1 MNPSDINF
9 KIFFPQNVQDHD
21 LADFNDVYQLW
32 YKIWVETRKEVDPD
46 LHTPSDSFS
55 RQDEI
60 LVIYM
65 KDQPIGMQCHRYVDT
80 HQSWVVSDSY
90 FMPKLW
96 PDEAKKSFLKL
107 GRYQILGS
115 HIFIDPQFRKS
126 ASGLSTKNILC
137 SVALTHTFGSSAD
150 ALIGMMR
157 KDRGLSG
164 LFYKMGA
171 ICVQPD
177 VFWYQIPVDIT
188 AFLIK
193 QKPLIVEPEYQIYID
208 QARKNCFYFEKDIV
222 IQNFR
227 KGELN
232 EFSRNASQKHKAA

>member
-1 MNPSDINF
+1 MHPTDIKF
-9 KIFFPQNVQDHD
+9 KIFFPQNIPDSD
-21 LADFNDVYQLW
+21 LAEFNQVYQLW
-32 YKIWVETRKEVDPD
+32 YKIWLETRQEVDPG
-46 LHTPSDSFS
+46 LNTPSDSFG

-60 LVIYM
+60 VVIYM

-80 HQSWVVSDSY
+80 FQSWITQDSY

-96 PDEAKKSFLKL
+96 PQDAIKNFLKL

-126 ASGLSTKNILC
+126 SSGLSTKNILC
-137 SVALTHTFGSSAD
+137 SVALTHTFGTSAD

-157 KDRGLSG
+157 KDRGLSD

-171 ICVQPD
+171 TCLQPD

-188 AFLIK
+188 AFLLK
-193 QKPLIVEPEYQIYID
+193 GPPLQVNPEYQIYID
-208 QARKNCFYFEKDIV
+208 GARRDCLYFEKDIV

-232 EFSRNASQKHKAA
+232 ESSRNASQKHKAA